1 MQQNK
6 STKKI
11 EQIEKVSKNEKEI
24 SDNIYTVMRKFGLVS
39 VFRPFDKVKR
49 SGALV
54 TTIGMALIILPFV
67 AKESI
72 WSFVNSEINR
82 GETGGKDAFY
92 TLKNN
97 SKIDWRTLL
106 YGMAKR
112 FKLLLS
118 TSKDGAIEFIR
129 ALILDDTTVIKTGKT
144 IERTG
149 YVHDHVNQNFVFG
162 YKILVAGYWDG
173 VSFIP
178 IDFSIHREKR
188 DAQINKLQKQMEKK
202 QAKIKMLKEKESQLS
217 KKTKELKK
225 EIKQLNQSLKDKP
238 LKTKEKQLIAKTVS
252 LEKTT
257 IRIKAVKKEHKQQ
270 NQKLY
275 NMQNAYCEL
284 DKKSGR
290 CGLTEKEYKK
300 QFKKHRDRNT
310 PGYKRIKE
318 ADESKIDSAISMI
331 KRALKK
337 GFEFDY
343 ILTDSWF
350 FSGKLLQFIVSLKS
364 SVHLVSMAKIG
375 NSKYKILAVD
385 KYLTPNQIINLYKRK
400 AKTNRKY
407 KARYIKLQAEYQGVR
422 TVMFLVNI
430 GKGENWRLLVSTD
443 VNIGFNRLMD
453 VYKIRW
459 TIEVFFKEA
468 KQYLLFGKSQSQDF
482 DAQIADVTLSLI
494 RYILLSYY
502 ERTHYGMSIG
512 GLFRKLS
519 QASIEENLVADL
531 SAVFMELLM
540 AFAEIAGVDFMTVYE
555 SILRQPEL
563 QKPLQRLNFVPNVY
577 AA

>member
-1 MQQNK
+1 MQQSK

-11 EQIEKVSKNEKEI
+11 EQIEKVSKSEKEI
-24 SDNIYTVMRKFGLVS
+24 SDNIYTVMKRFGLVS
-39 VFRPFDKVKR
+39 VFRPLDKVKR

-54 TTIGMALIILPFV
+54 TTIGMSLILLPFV

-72 WSFVNSEINR
+72 WSFVNSELNK
-82 GETGGKDAFY
+82 GEAGGKDAFY
-92 TLKNN
+92 SLKNN
-97 SKIDWRTLL
+97 SKLNWRALL

-112 FKLLLS
+112 FVMLLWS
-118 TSKDGAIEFIR
+118 GRDETVEFIR
-129 ALILDDTTVIKTGKT
+129 ALILDDTTVAKTGKN
-144 IERTG
+144 IERVG
-149 YVHDHVNQNFVFG
+149 YVHDHVSQNFVLG

-188 DAQINKLQKQMEKK
+188 DTQIKKVQKQIEKM
-202 QAKIKMLKEKESQLS
+202 QAKIKSLKEKETQLS
-217 KKTKELKK
+217 KKSKVLKQ
-225 EIKQLNQSLKDKP
+225 EIKHLSKLLKDKP
-238 LKTKEKQLIAKTVS
+238 LRTKEKQLALKTAS
-252 LEKTT
+252 LEKNTV
-257 IRIKAVKKEHKQQ
+257 RIKAVKQELKHQ

-275 NMQNAYCEL
+275 NMQNTYYEL
-284 DKKSGR
+284 DKKSGKS
-290 CGLTEKEYKK
+290 GLTEKEYKN

-310 PGYKRIKE
+310 SGYKRIKE

-343 ILTDSWF
+343 VLTDSWF
-350 FSGKLLQFIVSLKS
+350 FSEKLLQSIVLLKS
-364 SVHLVSMAKIG
+364 SIHLVSMAKIG
-375 NSKYKILAVD
+375 NAKYKILPAN
-385 KYLTPNQIINLYKRK
+385 KFLTPNQIINLYKRK
-400 AKTNRKY
+400 AKTNRRY

-443 VNIGFNRLMD
+443 VNIGFNRLME

-502 ERTHYGMSIG
+502 ERTHYGITIG

-555 SILRQPEL
+555 SILHQPEL
-563 QKPLQRLNFVPNVY
+563 QKSLNRLNFSPNVN

>member
-24 SDNIYTVMRKFGLVS
+24 SENIYTVMRKFGLVS

-82 GETGGKDAFY
+82 GEAGGKDAFY